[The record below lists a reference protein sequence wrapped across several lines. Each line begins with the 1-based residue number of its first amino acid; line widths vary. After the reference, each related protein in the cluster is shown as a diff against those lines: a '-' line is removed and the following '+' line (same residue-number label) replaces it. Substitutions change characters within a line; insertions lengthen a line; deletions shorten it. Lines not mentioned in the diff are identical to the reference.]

1 MSKLT
6 KQGSNFVYGPNNR
19 SRALDSLGSLTTT
32 FKNRFKQGIVKQLPP
47 GFLYNTIT
55 KRFYSD
61 TAKNRDRF
69 SNLNNIDG
77 VLQPASIFDYD
88 ISKVNYKT

>member
-1 MSKLT
+1 MSELT
-6 KQGSNFVYGPNNR
+6 KQGSNHVNGANNTY
-19 SRALDSLGSLTTT
+19 RALNSLGGLTTT

-61 TAKNRDRF
+61 TAKVRERF
-69 SNLNNIDG
+69 SYLK
-77 VLQPASIFDYD
+77 
-88 ISKVNYKT
+88 ISMGYYNQQVSLITI